1 MGNVEGVWALAG
13 HTLESLSAE
22 YLVDCD
28 GTHDDKHA
36 DCSVF
41 GGWPYLAYQF
51 LIESGKC
58 SEWKCTVCSSDI
70 VGTRT

>member
-1 MGNVEGVWALAG
+1 MEGVWALAG
-13 HTLESLSAE
+13 HPLESLSAE

-51 LIESGKC
+51 LIESGELG
-58 SEWKCTVCSSDI
+58 SA
-70 VGTRT
+70 